1 MGSEACTERRDPAG
15 LRLRKP
21 FDQLL
26 QVNDSSS
33 EQSLNLDAG
42 SAAEL
47 STLEPMLG
55 LQVGHDALAHNLA
68 ASEPAL
74 SKTAGNV
81 HASTV

>member
-1 MGSEACTERRDPAG
+1 MGSKACTERRGATG

-26 QVNDSSS
+26 QVDDSGS

-47 STLEPMLG
+47 SPLEPVLG
-55 LQVGHDALAHNLA
+55 LKVGHDALAHNLA
-68 ASEPAL
+68 ASKSAL
-74 SKTAGNV
+74 SKTAGDV